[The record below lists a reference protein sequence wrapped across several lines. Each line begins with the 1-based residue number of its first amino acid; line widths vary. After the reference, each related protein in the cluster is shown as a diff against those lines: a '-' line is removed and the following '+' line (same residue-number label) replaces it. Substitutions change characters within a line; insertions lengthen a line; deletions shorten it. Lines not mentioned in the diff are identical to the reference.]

1 MCIRDRSTAVKHIAL
16 SEYMKGTKII
26 FVDPEREYKELC
38 EALKGDWI
46 NAGGGSNGRINPL
59 QIRPTPVDENDEV
72 YKDEGQG
79 MGDMALYIKN
89 LEIFFS
95 LYIPSLTDRERA
107 ILKDCLIELY
117 NNFGISWDCLLYTS

>member
-1 MCIRDRSTAVKHIAL
+1 
-16 SEYMKGTKII
+16 
-26 FVDPEREYKELC
+26 
-38 EALKGDWI
+38 
-46 NAGGGSNGRINPL
+46 
-59 QIRPTPVDENDEV
+59 
-72 YKDEGQG
+72 

-117 NNFGISWDCLLYTS
+117 NNFGITWDTDITKLSNEDFPTFLDFYNLIDKKAKEKEKKEKKAKLIYMMTLL